1 MSRPA
6 RSRTLAA
13 AWAERLAGA
22 PDAVALSYG
31 ERRWT
36 RAELDRAATA
46 LAGSLADRGVREGD
60 RVGIRLQNVP
70 AFPVALLASWK
81 LGAVA
86 LVLNPMYTARELHVL
101 LADSGAV
108 GVLCAAGDRARVVE
122 AGDGSALRWTLT
134 AEELGDD
141 LTAAGEADRVLPPAG
156 ADPGDPALMIYTS
169 GTTGPPKGALSS
181 HANVLATVET
191 YADWLGLV
199 EGDVSLAIAPLFH
212 TTGAVAGAA
221 LALVRGLDLV
231 LIGRFEP
238 GAALAAIREH
248 QVTFTVGA
256 ITAFSALGQH
266 PDASPETC
274 ASLRVVASGGA
285 PIAPATVA
293 QLEERLGCYIHN
305 VYGMTETTS
314 AVVAVPTGRRA
325 PVDPVTGSLSVGV
338 CLPGVGARVVDPEG
352 RELGPG
358 EIGELEL
365 RGPSMMLGYHD
376 RPAETAET
384 LREGWLRTG
393 DGGSIDADGWIYLA
407 DRLKDQINASG
418 FKVWPREVEDV
429 LCEHPAVLEAAVVGR
444 PDEYRGETVVAFVA
458 LASGETVGPAELVE
472 HARRRLA
479 AYKVPREITVVE
491 QLPKTATGKIQ
502 RRELRVDPA

>member
-1 MSRPA
+1 M
-6 RSRTLAA
+6 SRTLAA
-13 AWAERLAGA
+13 AWADRLADA
-22 PDAVALSYG
+22 PGAVAMSHRD
-31 ERRWT
+31 RRWT
-36 RAELDRAATA
+36 RAELDRAAGA
-46 LAGSLADRGVREGD
+46 LAATFADRGVRAGD

-70 AFPVALLASWK
+70 AFPVALLASWR
-81 LGAVA
+81 LGAVP

-108 GVLCAAGDRARVVE
+108 GVLCAADDLSRVVE
-122 AGDGSALRWTLT
+122 AGGGTALRWTLT

-141 LTAAGEADRVLPPAG
+141 LGSAGDPDRDLPPSG
-156 ADPGDPALMIYTS
+156 ADPADPALMIYTS

-181 HANVLATVET
+181 HANVLATVDG

-212 TTGAVAGAA
+212 TTGAVASAA
-221 LALVRGLDLV
+221 IALVRGLDLV
-231 LIGRFEP
+231 LIGRFDP

-248 QVTFTVGA
+248 RVTFTVGA
-256 ITAFSALGQH
+256 ITAFTALGQH

-274 ASLRVVASGGA
+274 ASLRVAASGGA

-293 QLEERLGCYIHN
+293 LLEERLGCYIHN

-314 AVVAVPTGRRA
+314 AVVAVPTGQRA

-338 CLPGVGARVVDPEG
+338 CLPDVRARVLDPDG

-358 EIGELEL
+358 EVGELEL
-365 RGPSMMLGYHD
+365 SGPSMMLGYHD
-376 RPAETAET
+376 RPTETAQT

-429 LCEHPAVLEAAVVGR
+429 LCEHPAVLEVAVVGR
-444 PDEYRGETVVAFVA
+444 PDAYRGETVVAFVA
-458 LASGETVGPAELVE
+458 LAAGRTASPAELVE
-472 HARRRLA
+472 HARGRLA
-479 AYKVPREITVVE
+479 AYKVPREITVLE